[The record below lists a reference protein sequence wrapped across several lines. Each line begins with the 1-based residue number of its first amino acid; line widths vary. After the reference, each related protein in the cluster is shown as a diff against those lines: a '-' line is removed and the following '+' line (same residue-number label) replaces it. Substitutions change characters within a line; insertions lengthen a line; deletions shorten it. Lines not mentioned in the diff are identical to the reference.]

1 MPLYFCQEDEET
13 IEHLFW
19 NCETVQAFIDEIDS
33 WLLSNG
39 VSIPFTMLFFPFSDT
54 SKSSRGD
61 AINLIL
67 LQIKQ

>member
-1 MPLYFCQEDEET
+1 LYKSLYL

-19 NCETVQAFIDEIDS
+19 NCEIVQVFIDEIDS

-39 VSIPFTMLFFPFSDT
+39 VSIPFTMQFFLFGDT

-61 AINLIL
+61 VTALFVV
-67 LQIKQ
+67 K